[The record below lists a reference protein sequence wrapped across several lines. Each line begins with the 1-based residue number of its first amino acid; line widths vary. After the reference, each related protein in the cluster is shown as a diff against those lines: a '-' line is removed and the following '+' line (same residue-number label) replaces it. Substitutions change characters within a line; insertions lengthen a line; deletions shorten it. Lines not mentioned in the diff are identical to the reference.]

1 MSLGAPPLLQAQASQ
16 SPQQAPVVQMTIQ
29 QVPLQTAR
37 IDRKATETGQW
48 SQPIDHIRII
58 TALSPA
64 PPAYTSAQSEDGN

>member
-37 IDRKATETGQW
+37 IEERLQRLANGVNPLTTSGLLL
-48 SQPIDHIRII
+48 P
-58 TALSPA
+58 LPA